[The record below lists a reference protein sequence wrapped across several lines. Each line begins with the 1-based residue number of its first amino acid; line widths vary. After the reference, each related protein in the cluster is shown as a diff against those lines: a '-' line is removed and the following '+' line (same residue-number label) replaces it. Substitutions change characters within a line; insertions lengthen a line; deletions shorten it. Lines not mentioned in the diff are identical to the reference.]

1 LSFSVALI
9 FLIPERESVAG
20 GVDVATMVSR
30 EPVGDAA
37 MERIYGKP
45 PTTSCE
51 QAK

>member
-1 LSFSVALI
+1 LSFFVALI

-20 GVDVATMVSR
+20 GVATMVSR
-30 EPVGDAA
+30 EPVGNAA